1 MKGRFAP
8 SPSGRMHLGNIY
20 SAVLSWLSVKSRGG
34 EWLLRI
40 EDLDRQRCRP
50 EYAAQ
55 IEDDLLWLGLEWDE
69 GGSRGGC
76 NGPYYQSQRDAV
88 YERELQKLEA
98 RGLLYPCFC
107 TRTDIMAASAP
118 HQSDGVVV
126 YSGRCRT
133 LTAAERAAMSAT
145 RKPATRL
152 CVPDADCTF
161 TDGHYGLQHYNLAR
175 DCGDFIVRRADGNF
189 AYQLAVVADD
199 ALMGVTEVVRG
210 CDLLP
215 STPQQIYLY
224 GLLGYPAPQF
234 AHIPLLMSTGS
245 HRLAKRDRGT
255 DMGSLRQR
263 YTPEQLLG
271 IIAHLAGITDRPE
284 PLTINEILHEFS
296 WAKVPMENILVG
308 ESDNR

>member
-1 MKGRFAP
+1 MVVGRFAP

-20 SAVLSWLSVKSRGG
+20 SAVLSWLSARSQGG
-34 EWLLRI
+34 RWILRI

-55 IEDDLLWLGLEWDE
+55 IEDDLRWLGLDWDE
-69 GGSRGGC
+69 GGSLGGP
-76 NGPYYQSQRDAV
+76 NGPYYQSERDAV

-107 TRTDIMAASAP
+107 TRADIMASSAP
-118 HQSDGVVV
+118 HQTDGVVV
-126 YSGRCRT
+126 YGGRCRT
-133 LTAAERAAMSAT
+133 LSAAERAVLST
-145 RKPATRL
+145 ERKPATRL

-189 AYQLAVVADD
+189 AYQLAVVTDD

-210 CDLLP
+210 CDLLAA
-215 STPQQIYLY
+215 TPQQIYLY

-234 AHIPLLMSTGS
+234 AHIPLLVAPDGR
-245 HRLAKRDRGT
+245 RLAKRNAGT

-263 YTPEQLLG
+263 YTPQQLLG
-271 IIAHLAGITDRPE
+271 LIAHLAG
-284 PLTINEILHEFS
+284 LTEQCEELSISEIISLFA
-296 WAKVPMENILVG
+296 WNKVPTENIVV
-308 ESDNR
+308 D

>member
-1 MKGRFAP
+1 MVVGRFAP
-8 SPSGRMHLGNIY
+8 SPSGRMQLGNIY

-69 GGSRGGC
+69 GGSRGGP
-76 NGPYYQSQRDAV
+76 NGPYYQS
-88 YERELQKLEA
+88 ERTDFYINVLEKLRETG
-98 RGLLYPCFC
+98 RLYPCFC
-107 TRTDIMAASAP
+107 TRADIMASSAS

-126 YSGRCRT
+126 YSGRCQS
-133 LTAAERAAMSAT
+133 LSAAERMALSAE

-152 CVPDADCTF
+152 CVPNADCTF

-189 AYQLAVVADD
+189 AYQLAVVTDD

-210 CDLLP
+210 CDLLS

-234 AHIPLLMSTGS
+234 AHIPLLVAPDGR
-245 HRLAKRDRGT
+245 RLAKRNAGT

-263 YTPEQLLG
+263 YTPQQLLG
-271 IIAHLAGITDRPE
+271 LIAHLAGLTDHYE
-284 PLTINEILHEFS
+284 ELSIVEIISLFA
-296 WAKVPMENILVG
+296 WNKVPTENIIV
-308 ESDNR
+308 D

>member
-50 EYAAQ
+50 EYATQ

-88 YERELQKLEA
+88 YEHELQKLEA

-107 TRTDIMAASAP
+107 TRADIMASSAP
-118 HQSDGVVV
+118 HQTDGVVV

-133 LTAAERAAMSAT
+133 LSAAERAALST
-145 RKPATRL
+145 ERKPATRL
-152 CVPDADCTF
+152 CVPDAEYTF

-189 AYQLAVVADD
+189 AYQLAVVTDD

-224 GLLGYPAPQF
+224 NLLGYPVPQF
-234 AHIPLLMSTGS
+234 AHIPLLMSPGG
-245 HRLAKRDRGT
+245 HRLAKRDQGT
-255 DMGSLRQR
+255 NMGCLRQR

-271 IIAHLAGITDRPE
+271 IIAHLARITDRPE
-284 PLTINEILHEFS
+284 PLTISEILHEFS
-296 WAKVPMENILVG
+296 WAKVPMENVLVEG
-308 ESDNR
+308 LNA